1 MRHRQPQMFQC
12 AVFNSVIICTSARSI
27 QCTACL
33 AMNVHKK
40 LNMNVHKRTKD
51 NKLSFTMT
59 AWLMRI
65 VEIRL

>member
-12 AVFNSVIICTSARSI
+12 VVFNSVVIICTSARSI
-27 QCTACL
+27 QYTACL
-33 AMNVHKK
+33 AMNVR
-40 LNMNVHKRTKD
+40 KRTKD

-59 AWLMRI
+59 AGLMRI